1 MSKLHKMYDE
11 QDATS
16 VALPQYREPEFRP
29 YRAGDYTRPSQTA
42 ELRQPD
48 RPPSLGFQLMTA
60 GENYG
65 RGHDFFKTQFDRTGI
80 TDAAAE
86 SRDYYENELA
96 YSNPVLAA
104 VGSTLAGEAFD
115 FWREAAT
122 DPINIATAGMGA
134 APRAALG
141 SGVRSGT
148 LHRAAKL
155 AKAVDDVGM
164 AISFEGAASEAKIA
178 EEYVK
183 ALRGMR
189 SRQRELARANGQE
202 LADFEASEP
211 LHLDAITS
219 ALEDGLGRKY
229 DTRAILAFP
238 KQGNSYSTPVEGLN
252 NAFAEAFG
260 YERRRPGADR
270 SYNLAYPIL
279 QGDRPYGEVYNAALD
294 ATGGG
299 MHTLID
305 ADGAIYGGRPAKP
318 GAGMRNLGLGAVE
331 RNPETGKPFGPSP
344 FNLDAGGRGITRPDE
359 APDLFERIS
368 RFPDDPE
375 ALKAW
380 AIMQDRLSAGDRAYD
395 AERVGGIAGAR
406 KWDSGVPWEIHGE
419 MKDLPSWM
427 VHSAE
432 YAAQTKAESA
442 QEAYSGPSLIKM
454 YKK

>member
-1 MSKLHKMYDE
+1 MSKLKQIYDGR
-11 QDATS
+11 DATY

-48 RPPSLGFQLMTA
+48 RPPSLEFQLMTA
-60 GENYG
+60 GENYN

-86 SRDYYENELA
+86 SRDFYDNELA

-155 AKAVDDVGM
+155 AKAVDDVELG
-164 AISFEGAASEAKIA
+164 AKAASEAEIT

-183 ALRGMR
+183 ALRAMR
-189 SRQRELARANGQE
+189 NRQREIARANGKE

-211 LHLDAITS
+211 LHLDAITA
-219 ALEDGLGRKY
+219 ALEDGLGRNY
-229 DTRAILAFP
+229 DTRAIIAFP
-238 KQGNSYSTPVEGLN
+238 HRGEAYEPTGDG
-252 NAFAEAFG
+252 FADAFG
-260 YERRRPGADR
+260 YKRQYPGTIRDR
-270 SYNLAYPIL
+270 NVAYPIADGYAGSGKAR
-279 QGDRPYGEVYNAALD
+279 QAAKDAAGGDV
-294 ATGGG
+294 
-299 MHTLID
+299 HTLID
-305 ADGAIYGGRPAKP
+305 ADGVVYGGRPAKP
-318 GAGMRNLGLGAVE
+318 GAGMRDLGLGYREYVPGYGGLV
-331 RNPETGKPFGPSP
+331 RPSP
-344 FNLDAGGRGITRPDE
+344 FNLDEGRGITRPDD
-359 APDLFERIS
+359 APGLLERIEM
-368 RFPDDPE
+368 FPDDPE
-375 ALKAW
+375 ALGSW
-380 AIMQDRLSAGDRAYD
+380 AILQDRLSAGDRAYN
-395 AERVGGIAGAR
+395 EGRVGGIAGAR
-406 KWDSGVPWEIHGE
+406 KWDSGVPWEICGE
-419 MKDLPSWM
+419 GMGHWGSKAKAARIKSVVKAKD
-427 VHSAE
+427 
-432 YAAQTKAESA
+432 A
-442 QEAYSGPSLIKM
+442 QEAYAGPSLIKM